1 MRPINILILLFSILT
16 TTIISIS
23 QSVMAKENVDNKI
36 NSKLWFIEG
45 RFQKSFSEGVKFN
58 DSDPTDTRVVSATG
72 QEWDNLDSKGIA
84 IGRFFNEGKV
94 SFSLGYEDFGTSNK
108 KMKTSLLQDGN
119 TVTNTVLPMD
129 MNNIIVELGYNI
141 PLSKNIFA
149 IGLAGLGQANINSK
163 KYSADGVGNG
173 QGTGQKVSNSSFR
186 FGVGLGYN
194 VSNYGQIIC
203 AIQYSDYG
211 DMKISTGDATQIISS
226 EVSATEASIRYRIKF

>member
-45 RFQKSFSEGVKFN
+45 RFQKSFSEGVKFS
-58 DSDPTDTRVVSATG
+58 DSDPTTTKIISGTG
-72 QEWDNLDSKGIA
+72 EEWDKLDSKGIA

-94 SFSLGYEDFGTSNK
+94 SLSLAYENFGTSNRK
-108 KMKTSLLQDGN
+108 FLTSTLQDGTIIN
-119 TVTNTVLPMD
+119 NVVLPMD
-129 MNNIIVELGYNI
+129 MKNIIVEVGYNI

-149 IGLAGLGQANINSK
+149 VGLAGLGQANINSK
-163 KYSADGVGNG
+163 LYSAAGVGG
-173 QGTGQKVSNSSFR
+173 QGTVKKVNNISSR

-211 DMKISTGDATQIISS
+211 DSKVSTGDATQIVSS